1 MIQVKRRPDTIVQR
15 EGRHGNGGEG

>member
-1 MIQVKRRPDTIVQR
+1 MVQVKRRPDTIVQR